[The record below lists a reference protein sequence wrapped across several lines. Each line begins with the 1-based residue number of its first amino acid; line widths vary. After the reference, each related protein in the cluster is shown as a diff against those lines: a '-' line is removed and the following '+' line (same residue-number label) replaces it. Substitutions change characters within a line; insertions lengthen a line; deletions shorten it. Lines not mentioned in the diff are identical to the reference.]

1 VPDEAFIVYV
11 TTPPNQRIVSF
22 IISLFEVE
30 AVADVGAA
38 RGVVGVLKSR
48 CRSRSLCSW
57 RKLSER

>member
-38 RGVVGVLKSR
+38 RGVVGS
-48 CRSRSLCSW
+48 
-57 RKLSER
+57 